1 MGKELITMK
10 TKLTA
15 RHFDLT
21 PEIRAH
27 AEEELEGLN
36 KFFEHIISAELIM
49 DVARH
54 RRLAEIK
61 VKVSRDTI
69 AGNGESDDLNKAIAL
84 AVDKVKVQLVKH
96 KERLKE
102 KDVDEIIATESAL
115 TKPQANPDEVD
126 V

>member
-1 MGKELITMK
+1 MTMK
-10 TKLTA
+10 IKLTA

-27 AEEELEGLN
+27 AEEELDGLN
-36 KFFEHIISAELIM
+36 RFFEHIISAEMTM
-49 DVARH
+49 DLARH

-61 VKVSRDTI
+61 IKVARDTLS
-69 AGNGESDDLNKAIAL
+69 GTGESDDLNKSISLAI
-84 AVDKVKVQLVKH
+84 DKVKVQLIKY

-102 KDVDEIIATESAL
+102 KDVDEIAATESAM
-115 TKPQANPDEVD
+115 TKPSTNPDEVD

>member
-1 MGKELITMK
+1 MK
-10 TKLTA
+10 IKLTA

-27 AEEELEGLN
+27 AEEELDGLN
-36 KFFEHIISAELIM
+36 RFFEHIISAEMTM
-49 DVARH
+49 DLARH

-61 VKVSRDTI
+61 IKVARDTLS
-69 AGNGESDDLNKAIAL
+69 GTGESDDLNKSISLAI
-84 AVDKVKVQLVKH
+84 DKVKVQLIKY

-102 KDVDEIIATESAL
+102 KDVDVIEANETAMTRPS
-115 TKPQANPDEVD
+115 TNPDEVD